1 MADVIKS
8 RGVLQLVAEF
18 TDGDDRTI
26 TLDNP
31 KTSLTASA
39 INSASAYAKANN
51 LIVGDK
57 ASAGFTRFKS
67 AKKVATTTRYLDLTD

>member
-31 KTSLTASA
+31 KTTLTASA
-39 INSASAYAKANN
+39 INNAAAYAKDNN
-51 LIVGDK
+51 LILGDK
-57 ASAGFTRFKS
+57 AAADFTRFKS
-67 AKKVATTTRYLDLTD
+67 AKKVSTTTRYLDLTD

>member
-1 MADVIKS
+1 MADVIKT

-31 KTSLTASA
+31 KAAPTAAA
-39 INSASAYAKANN
+39 INAAAAFAKENK
-51 LIVGDK
+51 LIIGDK
-57 ASAGFTRFKS
+57 AEAGFTRFKS
-67 AKKVATTTRYLDLTD
+67 AKKVATTTRHLDLTD